1 MEENPVSE
9 LGKVRVTA
17 LDMKFNL
24 IHELTNLLGSEK
36 ILGKG
41 PECVAYSRDMSI
53 YTAVPD
59 AVVMVEVA
67 SDVQKILKFAFQNK
81 IPITP
86 RGAGTSVTGAV
97 IPVKGGIV
105 LDLSGMNHIKEIN
118 LVDQYVVVEP
128 GVVCGRLNA
137 ALAPTHYFPPDPGSL
152 EVATIGGMIS
162 TNASGRSA
170 LKYGTTADYVLA
182 LEVVLATGEIIHP
195 GHRTPKA
202 STGFDLTR
210 LFVSA
215 EGTMGVITEATLR
228 ILPRPEAIRTCIAG
242 FPSLEAAAQAAVQI
256 LASGMPLSACELM
269 DCYSLQ
275 GFAPDTGLDFPDTR
289 GMLLLEI
296 DGPNSMVT
304 GKIEE
309 LRQLCTQVGA
319 ARVYVIETPKEREKI
334 WRWRQHLV
342 TALSSCQ
349 NGTRL
354 VPMAEDIGV
363 PVSRVPEAIR
373 RSQEL
378 AKASGVQVV
387 LFGHAGDGN
396 IHTTF
401 IINPLDREEWEKAKQ
416 LTDDLH
422 RMALELGG
430 TISAEH
436 GIGLAKAPFIQQELG
451 GSHALMHQIKDP
463 LDPQDIMN
471 PGKLGFFDNFPARPG
486 YFAFAVPTIRPESLA
501 SLGSERADRDALLC
515 MMCGFCRAACPIF
528 AVTGREGDNVR
539 GKMQMANLVRTGE
552 LALSEEVARKFYL
565 CTTCGA
571 CQSQCPAEIDVAGL
585 VTTMRRQSFKSGYLP
600 KEHQA
605 MMAKVQRTGN
615 LYGLSREKRFRR
627 SEFPQ
632 GQSIANGKRAKVL
645 VYLGCNA
652 SYLDRRLS
660 LSLLRIL
667 DLAQVSY
674 TVLDD
679 EICCG
684 RPLAQWGGEEA
695 FQEAARASAAKI
707 LARSPELVIT
717 PCPSCLIALG
727 QLYPEVVDGWRLQ
740 VQSIPEYL
748 YQLFTDGKLE
758 FKSSLGHQVIYHD
771 PCLLGRHMGVYREP
785 RQLLQSIPGVT
796 LMEFPKQREE
806 SVCCGGGSGLPALS
820 KELAVRMAKKRAGQA
835 GESGAQII
843 GTACPMCKRQ
853 LARGIAKSQE
863 NKDLMKVMDIAELV
877 LMALE

>member
-1 MEENPVSE
+1 
-9 LGKVRVTA
+9 
-17 LDMKFNL
+17 MKFNL
-24 IHELTNLLGSEK
+24 IHELTNLLGSKK

-59 AVVMVEVA
+59 AVVMVEGA

-105 LDLSGMNHIKEIN
+105 LDLSGMNRIKEIN
-118 LVDQYVVVEP
+118 LLDQYVVVEP

-182 LEVVLATGEIIHP
+182 LEVVLATGEIIHT

-215 EGTMGVITEATLR
+215 EGTMGVITEATLC
-228 ILPRPEAIRTCIAG
+228 ILPRPEAVRTCIAG

-256 LASGMPLSACELM
+256 LASGMSLSACELM
-269 DCYSLQ
+269 DWYSLQ
-275 GFAPDTGLDFPDTR
+275 GFTPDTGLDFPDTR

-296 DGPNSMVT
+296 DGPTSMVA

-309 LRQLCTQVGA
+309 LRALCTQVGA
-319 ARVYVIETPKEREKI
+319 ARVYVIEKSSEREKI

-342 TALSSCQ
+342 TALSSCR

-378 AKASGVQVV
+378 AAASGVRVV

-416 LTDDLH
+416 LAGDLH
-422 RMALELGG
+422 RLALELGG

-436 GIGLAKAPFIQQELG
+436 GIGLAKAPFIKQELG
-451 GSHALMHQIKDP
+451 SSHALMHQVKNF

-471 PGKLGFFDNFPARPG
+471 PGKLGFFADFPAKPSH
-486 YFAFAVPTIRPESLA
+486 FAFAVPSTRPGSLA
-501 SLGSERADRDALLC
+501 SLGSKRADRDALLC

-571 CQSQCPAEIDVAGL
+571 CQSHCPAEIDVAGL
-585 VTTMRRQSFKSGYLP
+585 VTAIRRQSFKSGYLP
-600 KEHQA
+600 KEYQA
-605 MMAKVQRTGN
+605 MVAKLHRTGN
-615 LYGLSREKRFRR
+615 PYGLSREKRFRR
-627 SEFPQ
+627 GQFPQ
-632 GQSIANGKRAKVL
+632 GQCISNGMQAEVL

-660 LSLLRIL
+660 FSLLRIL
-667 DLAQVSY
+667 DLARVPY
-674 TVLDD
+674 AVLDD

-684 RPLAQWGGEEA
+684 QPLAQWGGEEA
-695 FQEAARASAAKI
+695 FHQAARASAARI
-707 LARSPELVIT
+707 LAHSPELVIT

-727 QLYPEVVDGWRLQ
+727 QLYPQVVDGWRLK

-748 YQLFTDGKLE
+748 YQMFTDGKLE
-758 FKSSLGHQVIYHD
+758 FKRSLGQPVIYHD
-771 PCLLGRHMGVYREP
+771 PCLLGRHLGIYTEP
-785 RQLLQSIPGVT
+785 RRLLQSIPGVT
-796 LMEFPKQREE
+796 LMEFPQQREE

-820 KELAVRMAKKRAGQA
+820 RELAARMAARRAGQSR
-835 GESGAQII
+835 ESGAQII

-853 LARGIAKSQE
+853 LARGIAKNRE
-863 NKDLMKVMDIAELV
+863 PGDVVKVLDIAELV